1 MSAQLKE
8 KLAKIV
14 YPGRTETFGELGLLG
29 EVEENRVRIDLPSP
43 AIRRDKEFTDL
54 VRQAAGSNIEVTFQ
68 KEQIATPKG
77 LGSSLLSS
85 AKNIVAVASGKGGV
99 GKSTLA
105 CNLAAALAKMGCTV
119 GVMDSDVYGP
129 SQPHLLGLGE
139 HTLMIKDKRI
149 MPAEAHGVK
158 MMSMGFLMKP
168 GQAVIWRGPML
179 HGMMNQFCKDVEWGE
194 LDFMIID
201 MPPGTGDIALS
212 LSQIV
217 DITGSLIVST
227 PQDLALDVATK
238 AVEMFNKLEVPI
250 LGMAENMSYYC
261 CPECGHRDDIFNHGG
276 AQEAAKRLGLEVL
289 GEIPLNSAL
298 RKAGDAGVPAV
309 LHAPES
315 APAKALMELA
325 SVVAERVS
333 LEAKKMELQAASV

>member
-1 MSAQLKE
+1 M
-8 KLAKIV
+8 
-14 YPGRTETFGELGLLG
+14 
-29 EVEENRVRIDLPSP
+29 
-43 AIRRDKEFTDL
+43 
-54 VRQAAGSNIEVTFQ
+54 
-68 KEQIATPKG
+68 
-77 LGSSLLSS
+77 
-85 AKNIVAVASGKGGV
+85 
-99 GKSTLA
+99 
-105 CNLAAALAKMGCTV
+105 AKMGCTV

>member
-1 MSAQLKE
+1 MRHVLQG
-8 KLAKIV
+8 V
-14 YPGRTETFGELGLLG
+14 HDTFD
-29 EVEENRVRIDLPSP
+29 VQP
-43 AIRRDKEFTDL
+43 A
-54 VRQAAGSNIEVTFQ
+54 
-68 KEQIATPKG
+68 
-77 LGSSLLSS
+77 
-85 AKNIVAVASGKGGV
+85 
-99 GKSTLA
+99 
-105 CNLAAALAKMGCTV
+105 
-119 GVMDSDVYGP
+119 
-129 SQPHLLGLGE
+129 
-139 HTLMIKDKRI
+139 
-149 MPAEAHGVK
+149 
-158 MMSMGFLMKP
+158 
-168 GQAVIWRGPML
+168 RG
-179 HGMMNQFCKDVEWGE
+179 KDVEWGE